1 MPRDQTTHSRMARRS
16 QKNGGNAKFLKPNE
30 NEGTADKD
38 FRDIAK
44 AALRGKCVAMCV
56 HVKKSE
62 I

>member
-1 MPRDQTTHSRMARRS
+1 MARRS
-16 QKNGGNAKFLKPNE
+16 RKNGRNGKFLKPNE

-44 AALRGKCVAMCV
+44 AVLRGKCVAMCV